1 MPHETELLKK
11 VPLFETLDTSSLKKI
26 KKLLT
31 TERFKKG
38 KRIIQEGVMGDSLYI
53 IITGEV
59 DVVKGKGGKSE
70 KVATLEPFDFFGE
83 MSLLENKP
91 RSASI
96 IAKSSAT
103 LLRLSKNDF
112 EELVSAHPKIS
123 FEIMKT
129 LSARIRETD
138 MKLIAD
144 LTKKNIELKKAYRDL
159 KNVQDELI
167 KAERL
172 STIGRVAGGIIHD
185 LKNHL
190 SVVKGYA
197 EYIKHSKDATEPFV
211 NASSTI
217 LHVIN
222 IILNMT
228 QEILEYARG
237 EYRLETIP
245 LNVDTLLN
253 EVTRLSEK
261 ELEKRDIKLHLKLNA
276 QCECE
281 IDPQKMR
288 RVFVNIIS
296 NASDAMQ
303 DGGELTVE
311 TTPHNGAVRISFTDT
326 GTGIDKETLK
336 EIFEPFVSK
345 GKKKGIGLGM
355 SIAKRFVEDHGGR
368 IEVKSKLGKGTTV
381 SIQLPTLPSSPG

>member
-1 MPHETELLKK
+1 MGSMAAILKNI
-11 VPLFETLDTSSLKKI
+11 PLFVTLDDRSLKKI
-26 KKLLT
+26 EKRLVK
-31 TERFKKG
+31 EQFKKG
-38 KRIIQEGVMGDSLYI
+38 KRIIEEGVMGDSLYI
-53 IITGEV
+53 IIKGKV
-59 DVVKGKGGKSE
+59 DVIKGKGKKAE
-70 KVATLEPFDFFGE
+70 KVATLKPFDFFGE

-96 IAKSSAT
+96 IAASSTT
-103 LLRLSKNDF
+103 LIRLSKEEF
-112 EELVSAHPKIS
+112 EELVVAYPKIS

-144 LTKKNIELKKAYRDL
+144 LTKKNAELKRAYRDL
-159 KNVQDELI
+159 KSVQDELI

-253 EVTRLSEK
+253 EVTRMSVK
-261 ELEKRDIKLHLKLNA
+261 ELESRHIKLHLKLNA
-276 QCECE
+276 QCECD

-303 DGGELTVE
+303 DGGELTI
-311 TTPHNGAVRISFTDT
+311 TTGPKDGTVNICFIDT
-326 GTGIDKETLK
+326 GIGIDKETLK

-368 IEVKSKLGKGTTV
+368 IEVKSKVGKGTTV
-381 SIQLPTLPSSPG
+381 SIHLPSV

>member
-1 MPHETELLKK
+1 MTALLKNI
-11 VPLFETLDTSSLKKI
+11 PLFETLDDASLKKI
-26 KKLLT
+26 EKLLT
-31 TERFKKG
+31 RKQFRKG
-38 KRIIQEGVMGDSLYI
+38 TKIIKEGVMGDSLFI
-53 IITGEV
+53 IIEGEV
-59 DVVKGKGGKSE
+59 EVVKGRGKKAE
-70 KVATLEPFDFFGE
+70 MVATLKPFDFFGE

-96 IAKSSAT
+96 VAGRQST
-103 LLRLSKNDF
+103 LLTLSKDDF
-112 EELVSAHPKIS
+112 EALVSAHPKIS

-144 LTKKNIELKKAYRDL
+144 LTKKNAELKKAYRDL

-167 KAERL
+167 RAERL

-197 EYIKHSKDATEPFV
+197 EYIKHSSDTTEPLL

-245 LNVDTLLN
+245 LNIDMLLN
-253 EVTRLSEK
+253 EVTRISVND
-261 ELEKRDIKLHLKLNA
+261 LENRGIKLHLKLNA

-303 DGGELTVE
+303 DGGELTIQ
-311 TTPHNGAVRISFTDT
+311 TLQRDGKLHISFTDT
-326 GTGIDKETLK
+326 GTGIDKETLR

-355 SIAKRFVEDHGGR
+355 SIAKRFVEDHGGH

-381 SIQLPTLPSSPG
+381 SIYLPTL

>member
-1 MPHETELLKK
+1 MGSMTALLKNI
-11 VPLFETLDTSSLKKI
+11 PLFVTLDDASLKKI
-26 KKLLT
+26 EKLLIK
-31 TERFKKG
+31 EQFKKG
-38 KRIIQEGVMGDSLYI
+38 KKIIKEGVMGDSLYI
-53 IITGEV
+53 IIEGEV
-59 DVVKGKGGKSE
+59 EVVKGKGKKAE
-70 KVATLEPFDFFGE
+70 KVAILKPFDFFGE

-96 IAKSSAT
+96 IAGSKST
-103 LLRLSKNDF
+103 LLRLSKDDF
-112 EELVSAHPKIS
+112 EELVVAYPKIS

-144 LTKKNIELKKAYRDL
+144 LTKKNVELKRAYRDL

-197 EYIKHSKDATEPFV
+197 EYIKHSKDAPEPFV

-228 QEILEYARG
+228 QEILEYAKG

-245 LNVDTLLN
+245 INVDTLLN
-253 EVTRLSEK
+253 EVTRLSVK
-261 ELEKRDIKLHLKLNA
+261 ELENRDIKLHLMLNA

-296 NASDAMQ
+296 NASDAMH
-303 DGGELTVE
+303 DGGELTIK
-311 TTPHNGAVRISFTDT
+311 TALKNGSVNISFTDT
-326 GTGIDKETLK
+326 GTGIDRETLK

-381 SIQLPTLPSSPG
+381 SIHLPAL

>member
-1 MPHETELLKK
+1 MENMTVLLKNI
-11 VPLFETLDTSSLKKI
+11 PLFETLDTSSLKKI
-26 KKLLT
+26 KKLLIK
-31 TERFKKG
+31 EQFKKG
-38 KRIIQEGVMGDSLYI
+38 KKIIKEGVMGDSLFI
-53 IITGEV
+53 LVEGGVE
-59 DVVKGKGGKSE
+59 VVKGKGKTAE
-70 KVATLEPFDFFGE
+70 RVATLKPFDFFGE

-96 IAKSSAT
+96 IASKNST
-103 LLRLSKNDF
+103 LLRLSKDDF
-112 EELVSAHPKIS
+112 EELMSVYPKIS
-123 FEIMKT
+123 LEIMKT

-144 LTKKNIELKKAYRDL
+144 LTRKNTELKRAYRDL

-197 EYIKHSKDATEPFV
+197 EYIKHSEDATEPFV
-211 NASSTI
+211 NASSTM

-237 EYRLETIP
+237 EYRLETMPI
-245 LNVDTLLN
+245 NVDTLLN
-253 EVTRLSEK
+253 EVTRLSLK
-261 ELEKRDIKLHLKLNA
+261 ELENRDIKLHLKLNA

-303 DGGELTVE
+303 DGGELTISTLNKNKSV
-311 TTPHNGAVRISFTDT
+311 NISFTDT
-326 GTGIDKETLK
+326 GIGIDNETLK

-355 SIAKRFVEDHGGR
+355 SIAKRFVEDHGGH
-368 IEVKSKLGKGTTV
+368 IEVKSTVGKGTMV
-381 SIQLPTLPSSPG
+381 SIHLPTL

>member
-1 MPHETELLKK
+1 MKKTSSLLKK
-11 VPLFETLDTSSLKKI
+11 IPLFETLNASSLKKI
-26 KKLLT
+26 EKLLVS
-31 TERFKKG
+31 EHYKKG
-38 KRIIQEGVMGDSLYI
+38 DKIINEGVMGDSLYI
-53 IITGEV
+53 IIKGEV
-59 DVVKGKGGKSE
+59 EVLKGEGEKSE
-70 KVATLEPFDFFGE
+70 RVATLKPFDFFGE

-96 IAKSSAT
+96 ISAIDST
-103 LLRLSKNDF
+103 LLRLSKDDF
-112 EELVSAHPKIS
+112 SALVSAYPKIS

-144 LTKKNIELKKAYRDL
+144 LTRKNTELKKAYSDL
-159 KNVQDELI
+159 KSVQDELI

-172 STIGRVAGGIIHD
+172 STIGKVAGGIIHD

-197 EYIKHSKDATEPFV
+197 EYIKHSKEATESFQ
-211 NASSTI
+211 NAASTI

-222 IILNMT
+222 IIINMT
-228 QEILEYARG
+228 QEILEYAKG
-237 EYRLETIP
+237 ESRLETIP
-245 LNVDTLLN
+245 LNINTLIN

-261 ELEKRDIKLHLKLNA
+261 QLEKRNITLTLNLQA
-276 QCECE
+276 SCECE

-303 DGGELTVE
+303 DGGKLMIKTEQKERQV
-311 TTPHNGAVRISFTDT
+311 NISFADT
-326 GTGIDKETLK
+326 GTGIDQETLE

-355 SIAKRFVEDHGGR
+355 SIAKRFVEDHGGS
-368 IEVKSKLGKGTTV
+368 IEVKSTVGKGTTV
-381 SIQLPTLPSSPG
+381 SIRLPVISEQ

>member
-1 MPHETELLKK
+1 MTSEIDLLKNI
-11 VPLFETLDTSSLKKI
+11 PLFETLDASALKKI
-26 KKLLT
+26 KKLFAR
-31 TERFKKG
+31 EQFKKG
-38 KRIIQEGVMGDSLYI
+38 KKIITEGVMGDSLYI
-53 IITGEV
+53 IIDGAVE
-59 DVVKGKGGKSE
+59 VVKGKGEKAE
-70 KVATLEPFDFFGE
+70 KVATLKPFDFFGE

-96 IAKSSAT
+96 IAAKKST
-103 LLRLSKNDF
+103 LLRLSKSDF
-112 EELVSAHPKIS
+112 EELVVAYPKIS

-129 LSARIRETD
+129 LSSRIRETD

-144 LTKKNIELKKAYRDL
+144 LTRKNAELKKAYRDL

-197 EYIKHSKDATEPFV
+197 EYIKHSEDAPEPFI

-253 EVTRLSEK
+253 EVTRISVK
-261 ELEKRDIKLHLKLNA
+261 ELEKRNIRLTLKLNA

-296 NASDAMQ
+296 NASDAMP
-303 DGGELTVE
+303 DGGELTIRSARKKGKVK
-311 TTPHNGAVRISFTDT
+311 ISFTDT
-326 GTGIDKETLK
+326 GIGIDRETLK

-355 SIAKRFVEDHGGR
+355 SIAKRFVEDHGGS
-368 IEVKSKLGKGTTV
+368 IKVKSTVGKGTIV
-381 SIQLPTLPSSPG
+381 SIELPTL

>member
-1 MPHETELLKK
+1 
-11 VPLFETLDTSSLKKI
+11 
-26 KKLLT
+26 
-31 TERFKKG
+31 
-38 KRIIQEGVMGDSLYI
+38 MGDSLFI
-53 IITGEV
+53 LTKGEV
-59 DVVKGKGGKSE
+59 EVVKGKGKTAEG
-70 KVATLEPFDFFGE
+70 VALLKPYDFFGE

-96 IAKSSAT
+96 ICSKDST

-112 EELVSAHPKIS
+112 EQLVSSYPKIS

-144 LTKKNIELKKAYRDL
+144 LTRKNTELEKAYRDL
-159 KNVQDELI
+159 KSVQDELL

-245 LNVDTLLN
+245 INIDTLLG
-253 EVTRLSEK
+253 EVTRISIK
-261 ELEKRDIKLHLKLNA
+261 ELENRDIKLNLKLQAN
-276 QCECE
+276 CECE

-303 DGGELTVE
+303 DGGELTIE
-311 TTPHNGAVRISFTDT
+311 SAKKDKLVRIAFVDT
-326 GTGIDKETLK
+326 GIGIDPKTLK

-355 SIAKRFVEDHGGR
+355 SIAKRFVEDHGGS
-368 IEVKSKLGKGTTV
+368 IEVKSRVGKGTTV
-381 SIQLPTLPSSPG
+381 SIKIPAL